1 MNELSKTQL
10 KQQLDEANEEEKKKL
25 QGQLHNVQK
34 MESIGTLAGGIAHD
48 LNNLLMGIQGR
59 VSLMFDE
66 IDPSD
71 ASYDHLMKIEDYVD
85 SAADLTKQL
94 LGFELK
100 GKYQV
105 ESMDVNDLLTKTSEM
120 FSKTK
125 KEIKVYTKY
134 QDDLWAIEANR
145 DQIEQ
150 VLSKLYV
157 NAWQAMPEGGFLYL
171 ETENMILDDN
181 KMSSFTINPGRYVK
195 ISVTDTGVGMDK
207 KTQQRVFEPFFSTRE
222 MGQRTGLGLAATYE
236 IIKNHGGIINVYSE
250 MGHGTTFNIYLPA
263 SDKQALDIKEGPYEL
278 SKGTENILIVDDEDV
293 PRDVGKEILERLGY
307 SVLTAESGN
316 EAIEIY
322 SALSGEIDMVI
333 LDMIMPDMDGEKT
346 FEGLCGVDS
355 DVRVLLS
362 SGYTMNERIK
372 RILDQGCKGF
382 IQKPFNMTLLSQKI
396 REILDRT

>member
-1 MNELSKTQL
+1 
-10 KQQLDEANEEEKKKL
+10 
-25 QGQLHNVQK
+25 
-34 MESIGTLAGGIAHD
+34 
-48 LNNLLMGIQGR
+48 MGIQGR

-71 ASYDHLMKIEDYVD
+71 ASYDHLKKIEDYVD

-105 ESMDVNDLLTKTSEM
+105 KSMDVNDLLTKTSEM

-134 QDDLWAIEANR
+134 QDDLWAIEINR

-150 VLSKLYV
+150 VLSKLYL
-157 NAWQAMPEGGFLYL
+157 NAWQAMPEGGYLYL
-171 ETENMILDDN
+171 ETENMILDN
-181 KMSSFTINPGRYVK
+181 TKTRSFTINPGRYVK

-207 KTQQRVFEPFFSTRE
+207 KTQQRVFEPFLSTRE
-222 MGQRTGLGLAATYE
+222 MGQGTGLGLAATY
-236 IIKNHGGIINVYSE
+236 GIINVYSE

-263 SDKQALDIKEGPYEL
+263 SDKQALDKKEGPYEL
-278 SKGTENILIVDDEDV
+278 VKGTENILIVDDEDV
-293 PRDVGKEILERLGY
+293 LRDVGKEILERLGY
-307 SVLTAESGN
+307 GVLTAESGN

-322 SALSGEIDMVI
+322 SAKYGEIDMVI

-346 FEGLCGVDS
+346 FEGLCKIDS

-362 SGYTMNERIK
+362 SGYTMNERVK

-396 REILDRT
+396 REILDRI